1 MEITREPIKEYLRK
15 GHKMIIIILLKKW
28 IVKAFISND
37 YGILIVD
44 VLLKTNLIV
53 LALGDVSVSMNW
65 LIFYGLVKIVMY
77 WKLEVF
83 GMIMYQILIT
93 YTRRLL

>member
-1 MEITREPIKEYLRK
+1 
-15 GHKMIIIILLKKW
+15 MIIIILPREW
-28 IVKAFISND
+28 IVKVFISDD

-44 VLLKTNLIV
+44 IPLKMNLIV

-65 LIFYGLVKIVMY
+65 LIFGDLVKILMY

-83 GMIMYQILIT
+83 EIY
-93 YTRRLL
+93 YV

>member
-1 MEITREPIKEYLRK
+1 
-15 GHKMIIIILLKKW
+15 MIIIILSREW
-28 IVKAFISND
+28 IVKVFMNDD

-44 VLLKTNLIV
+44 IPLRMNLIV

-65 LIFYGLVKIVMY
+65 LIFDGLVKIVMY

-83 GMIMYQILIT
+83 RIDYV
-93 YTRRLL
+93 

>member
-1 MEITREPIKEYLRK
+1 
-15 GHKMIIIILLKKW
+15 MIIIILLKKW

-44 VLLKTNLIV
+44 VPLKMNLIV

-65 LIFYGLVKIVMY
+65 LIFGGLVKIVMY
-77 WKLEVF
+77 WKLEFF
-83 GMIMYQILIT
+83 GMDYV
-93 YTRRLL
+93 

>member
-1 MEITREPIKEYLRK
+1 
-15 GHKMIIIILLKKW
+15 MIIIILPREW
-28 IVKAFISND
+28 IVKVFISDD

-44 VLLKTNLIV
+44 VPLKMNLIV

-65 LIFYGLVKIVMY
+65 LIFGGLVKILMY

-83 GMIMYQILIT
+83 GIDYE
-93 YTRRLL
+93 